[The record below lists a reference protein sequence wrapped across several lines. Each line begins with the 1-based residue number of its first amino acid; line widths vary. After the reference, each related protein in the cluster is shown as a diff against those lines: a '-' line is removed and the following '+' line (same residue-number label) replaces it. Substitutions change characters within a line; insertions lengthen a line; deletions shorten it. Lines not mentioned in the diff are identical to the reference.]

1 MIKIKPQDYTILIVD
16 DLKENIELLSALL
29 RLNGYK
35 TTFAKNGNQAIKT
48 IENNKPDLI
57 LLDLMMPVM
66 NGLQVCEILKS
77 NPECKDIPII
87 FLTANQDQDKLSQA
101 FDTGASDYVM
111 KPFEKTELL
120 SRIKHQLII
129 KKQEAEIK
137 QKNEELALINKELK
151 LFDMM
156 ICHDLRSPLTH
167 IKGFVYILKRNLAKK
182 TTQKIQ
188 VCLNY
193 IDQGVN
199 KITHII
205 DGLSLLSQ
213 IQDLKNNHFQEVNLS
228 LIAENILKKIDEENS
243 ERQLKFTVKP
253 ELLVNGDSNL
263 LEIALENL
271 INNAWKYSDKKPIT
285 QIEFGT
291 IEKQELI
298 THKLNTKEE
307 IFTNLKDDEIIYF
320 IRDNGIGF
328 DSKEAD
334 KIFDPFERLHSL
346 SEFDGVGMGLAIVER
361 IISYHQGKIWCD
373 AKINQGATFCFT
385 IG

>member
-35 TTFAKNGNQAIKT
+35 TTFAKNGKQAIET
-48 IENNKPDLI
+48 VGNHKPDLI

-66 NGLQVCEILKS
+66 DGLQVCEILKS
-77 NPECKDIPII
+77 NLEYQDIPII

-101 FDTGASDYVM
+101 FDLGASDYVM
-111 KPFEKTELL
+111 KPFQKTELL
-120 SRIKHQLII
+120 SRIKHQLVI

-137 QKNEELALINKELK
+137 QKNAELALINKELK

-156 ICHDLRSPLTH
+156 ICHDLRNPLTH
-167 IKGFVYILKRNLAKK
+167 IKGFVYILKRNLGKK
-182 TTQKIQ
+182 ATQKIQ

-205 DGLSLLSQ
+205 DGLSLLSR
-213 IQDLKNNHFQEVNLS
+213 IQNLENKHFQEVNLS

-243 ERQLKFTVKP
+243 DRQLKFTIKP

-271 INNAWKYSDKKPIT
+271 INNAWKYGDKKTIT
-285 QIEFGT
+285 EIEFGT
-291 IEKQELI
+291 MEKQELI
-298 THKLNTKEE
+298 THKLNIKEE

-328 DSKEAD
+328 DPKEAD

-346 SEFDGVGMGLAIVER
+346 SEFEGVGMGLAIVER
-361 IISYHQGKIWCD
+361 IISYHKGKIWCD